1 MLHEKLRLMLHV
13 MPTKCA
19 GMVSLLL
26 LDLSQAGGRDCL
38 NVEGRTVEHLRAC
51 TGVQFAVAVS
61 CQIASLIGVS

>member
-1 MLHEKLRLMLHV
+1 MRRYGIF
-13 MPTKCA
+13 A
-19 GMVSLLL
+19 ASGS
-26 LDLSQAGGRDCL
+26 LSQAGGRDCL